1 MSLKKNV
8 EKQVRSE
15 NESKGNFFA
24 WRSSERFLF
33 TLSFPFAV
41 EPTSTSFKNT
51 VIKKGRKFSGKG
63 EESDFDLGNPDG
75 EGKGKEVR

>member
-15 NESKGNFFA
+15 NESKENFFA

-33 TLSFPFAV
+33 TLSFPFPV

-51 VIKKGRKFSGKG
+51 VIKKGKKF
-63 EESDFDLGNPDG
+63 LAR
-75 EGKGKEVR
+75 VRRVILTWEILMERGRVKK